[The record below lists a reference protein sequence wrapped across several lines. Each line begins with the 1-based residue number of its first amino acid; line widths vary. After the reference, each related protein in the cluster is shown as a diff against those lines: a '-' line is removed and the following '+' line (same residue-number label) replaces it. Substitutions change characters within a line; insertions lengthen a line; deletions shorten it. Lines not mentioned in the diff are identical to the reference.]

1 MTQTIS
7 VTRGTVSMTTDGSTK
22 STLFTSSSGVIATRV
37 IVNQIAWHYDTGFGP
52 NVRIAL
58 LHYNAAGYWSVLGYM
73 YVNYTYGG
81 ALQFHIGTNPNFSSY
96 FNAAAGTP
104 FFGIQ
109 RLHGSNTN
117 QQIGNQSASSI
128 DAPNSIANAYNA
140 INFCPGQFWLG
151 PSDVI
156 SLVCY
161 SQNGGS
167 CTVGYSF
174 TLISES

>member
-1 MTQTIS
+1 MTQTLS
-7 VTRGTVSMTTDGSTK
+7 VARGTVSMTTDGSTK
-22 STLFTSSSGVIATRV
+22 STLFTNSSGVIATRV

-52 NVRIAL
+52 NVKVAL
-58 LHYNAAGYWSVLGYM
+58 LHYNAAGYWSVLGLM

-81 ALQFHIGTNPNFSSY
+81 ALQFHVGVNPDKTSY
-96 FNAAAGTP
+96 FNSSSGIGL
-104 FFGIQ
+104 FLIQ
-109 RLHGSNTN
+109 RLHGGAAN
-117 QQIGNQSASSI
+117 QQIGNQNASSI
-128 DAPNSIANAYNA
+128 DAPNTLANAYNA

-151 PSDVI
+151 PSDSVA
-156 SLVCY
+156 LVCY